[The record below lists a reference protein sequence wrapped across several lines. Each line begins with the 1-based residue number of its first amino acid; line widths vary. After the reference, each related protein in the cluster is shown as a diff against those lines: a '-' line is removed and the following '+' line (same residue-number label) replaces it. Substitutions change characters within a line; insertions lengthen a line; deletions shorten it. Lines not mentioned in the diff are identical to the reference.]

1 MNQKLLAE
9 YVKLEAEF
17 KVIEEKKKVLRE
29 SILNNLKDNNLEKI
43 ESEVFGSFTV
53 AHKTSWKYSP
63 AVAKLEE
70 KVKIAKNK
78 EQEKGTAKATEST
91 YLLYKDATI
100 LSSKGDN

>member
-1 MNQKLLAE
+1 MNQKLLLE
-9 YVKLEAEF
+9 YIELDARFKELEAE
-17 KVIEEKKKVLRE
+17 KATLRAQILDELKKNKL
-29 SILNNLKDNNLEKI
+29 DN
-43 ESEVFGSFTV
+43 FGSFTV

-70 KVKIAKNK
+70 KVKLAKNT

-100 LSSKGDN
+100 TSPTSVSR